1 MTEIRKITGIV
12 PTNKAAVEAAFAGIE
27 PQAIACCNWP
37 DQFPY
42 APEVSFRM
50 FHTGDYLML
59 RFDVAERYTAAL
71 VTEDN
76 GEVWTDSCA
85 EFFIAPDTGM
95 YYNFETTCIGRM
107 LLGARKSRT
116 EAEHASPEVLAGVKR
131 YTTLPCGEPFA
142 EREGDNRWSLTLA
155 IPPQALFRHGV
166 DLILRHRHAH
176 GVKLVPD
183 VGADLLPAH
192 LHEGGQMGQGDG
204 LPAVLV
210 AGHLC
215 HDLCGYVAGSKEAV
229 GLFNHGFADYCTVLK
244 HILQIDQITVV
255 LLLSII
261 VCIMEM
267 DNSCLMSLYN
277 LLWQKYPAA

>member
-1 MTEIRKITGIV
+1 MEIRKIAGIA
-12 PTNKAAVEAAFAGIE
+12 PDDRAAVDEAFAGIE
-27 PQAIACCNWP
+27 PLPVACCNWP
-37 DQFPY
+37 AEFPY

-50 FHTGDYLML
+50 FHTGDWLML

-155 IPPQALFRHGV
+155 IPPQALFRHALTDWSGLKARMNLYKCG
-166 DLILRHRHAH
+166 DNLSHPHSLSWRPIRTEKPDFHR
-176 GVKLVPD
+176 P
-183 VGADLLPAH
+183 
-192 LHEGGQMGQGDG
+192 EFFE
-204 LPAVLV
+204 
-210 AGHLC
+210 
-215 HDLCGYVAGSKEAV
+215 EAT
-229 GLFNHGFADYCTVLK
+229 FEK
-244 HILQIDQITVV
+244 
-255 LLLSII
+255 
-261 VCIMEM
+261 
-267 DNSCLMSLYN
+267 
-277 LLWQKYPAA
+277 

>member
-1 MTEIRKITGIV
+1 M
-12 PTNKAAVEAAFAGIE
+12 
-27 PQAIACCNWP
+27 ACRNCP
-37 DQFPY
+37 AEFPY

-50 FHTGDYLML
+50 FHTGDWLML

-155 IPPQALFRHGV
+155 IPPQALFRHALTDWSGLKARMNLYKCG
-166 DLILRHRHAH
+166 DNLSHPHFLSWRPIRTEKPDFHR
-176 GVKLVPD
+176 P
-183 VGADLLPAH
+183 
-192 LHEGGQMGQGDG
+192 EFFE
-204 LPAVLV
+204 
-210 AGHLC
+210 
-215 HDLCGYVAGSKEAV
+215 EAT
-229 GLFNHGFADYCTVLK
+229 FEK
-244 HILQIDQITVV
+244 
-255 LLLSII
+255 
-261 VCIMEM
+261 
-267 DNSCLMSLYN
+267 
-277 LLWQKYPAA
+277 